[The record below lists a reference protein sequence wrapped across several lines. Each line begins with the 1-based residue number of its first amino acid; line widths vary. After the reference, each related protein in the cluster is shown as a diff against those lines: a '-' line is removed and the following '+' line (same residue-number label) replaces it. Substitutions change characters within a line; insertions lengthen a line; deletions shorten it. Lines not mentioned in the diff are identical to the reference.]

1 METWKGAG
9 MTPERVGRHL
19 GGGREPEEE
28 RVERERRERLREVLS
43 FWATG
48 VSILAVRE
56 GGAGSASA
64 GAVHALTV
72 SGFMPVSVEPP
83 LVLVSLGPNA
93 SALPYLD
100 PGTRFVVSIL
110 RPGQKGLAARFA
122 DTFPVGPSPFPPEGA
137 PVVAGSL
144 AALTCEVDELLVRGD
159 HTLVVGRVVEA
170 SSGEDAAALA
180 YFRRGYHSIGND
192 S

>member
-1 METWKGAG
+1 

-56 GGAGSASA
+56 AGPGSTST

-100 PGTRFVVSIL
+100 PGSRFVVSIL
-110 RPGQKGLAARFA
+110 RDDQRGLAARFA
-122 DTFPVGPSPFPPEGA
+122 DTFPVGPSPFTADGD
-137 PVVAGSL
+137 PVVTGSL

-159 HTLVVGRVVEA
+159 HTLVLGRVVDA
-170 SSGEDAAALA
+170 SPGEEGRALA
-180 YFRRGYHSIGND
+180 YYRRRYHGIGND
-192 S
+192 DS